1 LSGVL
6 GFWAFI
12 VLLDRGSLFSLF
24 RGGPVSVHQKFGS
37 RSRNESE
44 KIVCILNPK
53 AQGGKA
59 GAAEDRIRKAIAGAF
74 LQWELVLTESPGH
87 ATQLA
92 QAAIEGGADIVAAI
106 GGDGTCHEVING
118 FFEEDKPRSRK
129 TKFALIPWG
138 TGSDLARTIR
148 APSRLED
155 ALWVAATGMTLPT
168 DVGFARF
175 TDLAGAPESQVFINS
190 AGFGCNGAVVAKAN
204 ASSKKFGGK
213 LTFLGA
219 TFSTLATYDSAVMNI
234 EWQGPDGAGRWAGP
248 LLSTFLMNGSFC
260 GGGMK
265 MGIKGTMHDGLLD
278 LTILPPMGFVE
289 AVAKS
294 WRLFDGSADKVKG
307 ARVLQVESLK
317 VEAEGADKVLI
328 ELDGEQPGVLPL
340 EVRVLKGALQIRG
353 GWLASP
359 LLKSEHKKWRPSK
372 SK

>member
-1 LSGVL
+1 MSQV
-6 GFWAFI
+6 
-12 VLLDRGSLFSLF
+12 
-24 RGGPVSVHQKFGS
+24 QKFGS
-37 RSRNESE
+37 RSKNESE

-59 GAAEDRIRKAIAGAF
+59 GAAEDRIRKALSRAF
-74 LQWELVLTESPGH
+74 GQWDLVLTKSAGH

-92 QAAIEGGADIVAAI
+92 EEAIGSGADIIAAI

-118 FFEEDKPRSRK
+118 FFDGEKPRSRK

-148 APSRLED
+148 APSRLEE

-168 DVGFARF
+168 DVGFAEF
-175 TDLAGAPESQVFINS
+175 TNHSGQRESQVFINS

-204 ASSKKFGGK
+204 ASSKRWGGK

-219 TFSTLATYDSAVMNI
+219 TFSTLASYCSAEMNI
-234 EWQGPDGAGRWAGP
+234 EWSGSLGPGRWSGP
-248 LLSTFLMNGSFC
+248 MLSTFLMNGSYC

-265 MGIKGTMHDGLLD
+265 MGPNGTMHDGVLD
-278 LTILPPMGFVE
+278 LTILPPMGFAK

-307 ARVLQVESLK
+307 SRVLQVQSLHA
-317 VEAEGADKVLI
+317 EAVGSEPVLI
-328 ELDGEQPGVLPL
+328 ELDGEQPGSLPL
-340 EVRVLKGALQIRG
+340 SVRVLKGALQIRG
-353 GWLASP
+353 GWLTSP
-359 LLKSEHKKWRPSK
+359 FLDGKQEKWRPE
-372 SK
+372 